1 MATESITTLETPAK
15 FSGYQKVVMLILGLL
30 QFTIILD
37 FMIIAPIGDVLMKT
51 LDITTE
57 QFGLVVSSY
66 AFSAAISGIVV
77 AGFTDKYDRKKVLL
91 LFFFGFLIGTL
102 FCGLSTTYTQ
112 LLASRIITGI
122 FAGVTSSAVL
132 TIVSDVFAPQMRG
145 RAMSGVQ
152 MGFAVSQI
160 LGIPLGIF
168 IANKLGWNSTFIFIV
183 LLSALILIAIFAVFK
198 PITEHLQR
206 QSDKNPF
213 LHLWHTLTNK
223 QYQIGFMA
231 ITFLAIGG
239 FMLMPFSAVFL
250 INNVH
255 ITHDQL
261 PIVFLCTGLSSLI
274 VMPIIGKL
282 SDKYDRFY
290 LFAIGSA
297 IASVM
302 VFIYTH
308 LPATPLWIV
317 IAVNMLLF
325 AAIMCRMSPAMA
337 LNSMVPKPE
346 DRGAYMSV
354 SSSLQQTAGGL
365 SSVAAG
371 FIVYQAS
378 ETSPLE
384 HFDILGYLAITI
396 FILCVYLIRRVSISL
411 KQRSTLS

>member
-1 MATESITTLETPAK
+1 MSIDSALSASSS
-15 FSGYQKVVMLILGLL
+15 FSPYQKVVLLILGLL

-37 FMIIAPIGDVLMKT
+37 FMIIAPIGDMLMKT

-91 LFFFGFLIGTL
+91 VFLFGFLVGTL
-102 FCGLSTTYTQ
+102 FCGLATTYTQ
-112 LLASRIITGI
+112 LLTSRIITGI

-132 TIVSDVFAPQMRG
+132 TIVADIFAPQMRG

-168 IANKLGWNSTFIFIV
+168 IANKLGWNMTFIFIV
-183 LLSALILIAIFAVFK
+183 ALTIAILAAIFFLFK
-198 PITEHLQR
+198 PVTEHLKK

-213 LHLWHTLTNK
+213 LHLWHTVTNK
-223 QYQIGFMA
+223 QYQVGFMA

-239 FMLMPFSAVFL
+239 FLLMPFSAVFL

-282 SDKYDRFY
+282 SDKYDRY
-290 LFAIGSA
+290 KLFVVGSL

-308 LPATPLWIV
+308 LTASPLWLV

-365 SSVAAG
+365 SSVCAG

-378 ETSPLE
+378 ETSPLQ
-384 HFDILGYLAITI
+384 HFDILGYIAIAI
-396 FILCVYLIRRVSISL
+396 FLLCVYLIRRVSISL
-411 KQRSTLS
+411 KQRTAH